1 MQLAYTDPG
10 TGSMVVQVAI
20 AGAAGLA
27 VAARA
32 GWARTA
38 QRLRRRRDRE
48 ALPDAPP
55 KAGPRG

>member
-1 MQLAYTDPG
+1 MHLAYTDPG
-10 TGSMVVQVAI
+10 TGSIIVQVAI

-32 GWARTA
+32 GWERTA
-38 QRLRRRRDRE
+38 HRLRRRRDRQV
-48 ALPDAPP
+48 LPESPP

>member
-1 MQLAYTDPG
+1 MHLAYTDPG
-10 TGSMVVQVAI
+10 TGSMIVQVAI

-32 GWARTA
+32 GWQRTA
-38 QRLRRRRDRE
+38 HRLRRRRDGE
-48 ALPDAPP
+48 AVPDGQP